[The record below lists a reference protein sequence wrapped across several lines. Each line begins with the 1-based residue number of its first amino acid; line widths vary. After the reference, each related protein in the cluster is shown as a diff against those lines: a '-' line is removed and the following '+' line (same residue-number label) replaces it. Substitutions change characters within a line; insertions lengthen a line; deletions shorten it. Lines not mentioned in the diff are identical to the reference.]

1 MYLMYVDESGDTGL
15 VNSPTRY
22 FVLSG
27 VVIHEMRW
35 NEYLDQLIAFR
46 KRINARFGFKLREE
60 IHSGTILTKP
70 KELARIPKHERLA
83 ILRMFA
89 DEIASMPDISIINIL
104 VDKQGKPSD
113 YGVFNVAWGAL
124 LQRFDNTLRYHNF
137 PGPRN
142 PDDRGMIFPD
152 NTDNKSLIRL
162 MRKMHRY
169 NPVPNQTRFGSGY
182 RNLRIQSVIEDA
194 NFRDS
199 RDSYFVQ
206 MADLSAFLL
215 YQMSQPSKYIRKKSA
230 QNYFLRLKNVLC
242 QVASSRDPLG
252 VVRL

>member
-15 VNSPTRY
+15 VNSPTRF

-35 NEYLDQLIAFR
+35 NEYLDQLVDFR
-46 KRINARFGFKLREE
+46 KRINTRFGFKLREE

-70 KELARIPKHERLA
+70 KELARIPKYERLA

-89 DEIASMPDISIINIL
+89 DEIASMSDISIVNIL
-104 VDKQGKPSD
+104 IDKKGKPSNYD
-113 YGVFNVAWGAL
+113 VFNTAWGAL

-142 PDDRGMIFPD
+142 PDDKGMIFPD
-152 NTDNKSLIRL
+152 NTDNKTLNRLI
-162 MRKMHRY
+162 RKMHRY
-169 NPVPNQTRFGSGY
+169 NPVPNQGRYGQGY

-206 MADLSAFLL
+206 AADLVAFLL
-215 YQMSQPSKYIRKKSA
+215 YQKYQPSKYIRKKSA
-230 QNYFLRLKNVLC
+230 QNYFSRLEKVLC
-242 QVASSRDPLG
+242 KVASSKDPLG
-252 VVRL
+252 IVHF

>member
-15 VNSPTRY
+15 INSPTRF

-27 VVIHEMRW
+27 IVIHEMRW
-35 NEYLDQLIAFR
+35 NEYLEQLIAFR
-46 KRINARFGFKLREE
+46 QRINTRFGFKLREE

-70 KELARIPKHERLA
+70 RDLARIPKYERLA

-89 DEIASMPDISIINIL
+89 DEVASMSDISIINVLI
-104 VDKQGKPSD
+104 DKQGKSPNYD
-113 YGVFNVAWGAL
+113 VFSVAWGAL
-124 LQRFDNTLRYHNF
+124 LQRFDNTLRHHNF

-152 NTDNKSLIRL
+152 NTDNKTLNRLI
-162 MRKMHRY
+162 RKMHHY
-169 NPVPNQTRFGSGY
+169 NPVPNQSRYGHGY
-182 RNLRIQSVIEDA
+182 RNLKIQSVIEDA

-206 MADLSAFLL
+206 AADLAAFLL

-230 QNYFLRLKNVLC
+230 QNYFLRLTNVLC
-242 QVASSRDPLG
+242 KIASSNDPLG
-252 VVRL
+252 IVRL

>member
-15 VNSPTRY
+15 VNSPTRF

-35 NEYLDQLIAFR
+35 NEYLDQLIDFR
-46 KRINARFGFKLREE
+46 KRINSKFGFKLREE

-70 KELARIPKHERLA
+70 KELARIPKYERLA

-89 DEIASMPDISIINIL
+89 DEIASMADISIINIL

-113 YGVFNVAWGAL
+113 YDVFDAAWGAL

-152 NTDNKSLIRL
+152 NTDNKALIRL

-169 NPVPNQTRFGSGY
+169 NPVPNQTRFGTGY

-206 MADLSAFLL
+206 MADLAAFLL
-215 YQMSQPSKYIRKKSA
+215 YQMSQPSKYVRKKHA
-230 QNYFLRLKNVLC
+230 HKYFLRLFNVLC
-242 QVASSRDPLG
+242 KIASSNDPLG
-252 VVRL
+252 IVRL